1 MDVIKLLEYLQEIL
15 ETSSKFPMTNKVMV
29 DKDEVMEVIDQII
42 NYLPEEFKKAQL
54 ICEEKN
60 RILKDAKVQ
69 AEMIKK
75 EGMDVIRQKIR
86 NHDYVKEAK
95 VRAEE
100 IVSSAEKNA
109 KILRDGS
116 RDYAT
121 EVLVNIDKEINSK
134 QKIMMDKVK
143 KEFSEFIVSIEGEID
158 DTTKILKQN
167 INQLKNMK

>member
-15 ETSSKFPMTNKVMV
+15 ETSSKFPMTNKVMI

-69 AEMIKK
+69 GEMIKK
-75 EGMDVIRQKIR
+75 EGMDIIRQKIR

-95 VRAEE
+95 IRAEE

-109 KILRDGS
+109 KVLKDGS
-116 RDYAT
+116 RDYAA
-121 EVLVNIDKEINSK
+121 EVLMNIDREINSK

-143 KEFSEFIVSIEGEID
+143 KEFTEFIVSIEGEID
-158 DTTKILKQN
+158 ETTNILKQN